1 MAYNFLGLVNDV
13 NRRLNEVELNS
24 SNFGGAIG
32 FYSQAKEAVNSSIR
46 LINQQEFEWPFNH
59 NTEEQTL
66 TAGTTRYS
74 FPADTKYIDFDSFRI
89 KQDDTL
95 GNDTQKLSLISY
107 EEYLN
112 RFVDQEY
119 ETSTGIR
126 ELPRYVFRA
135 PNQVWGV
142 TPNPDKAYVVV
153 FEYYS
158 IPSELSAYTDVPT
171 VPEQFR
177 HIIVDGAMYYAYMFR
192 GDLNSAQLSMQKF
205 NEGLKNMRTIYI
217 NRYDYVRST
226 MLITTPIGLKVI

>member
-59 NTEEQTL
+59 NTQEQTL

-95 GNDTQKLSLISY
+95 GNDTQKLGLINY

-192 GDLNSAQLSMQKF
+192 GDLNSAQLSMEKF

>member
-24 SNFGGAIG
+24 SNFSGAIG

-59 NTEEQTL
+59 NTQEQTL

-74 FPADTKYIDFDSFRI
+74 FPADTKTIDFDSFRI

-95 GNDTQKLSLISY
+95 GNDTQKLHLINY

-126 ELPRYVFRA
+126 EIPKYVFRA
-135 PNQVWGV
+135 PNQEWGV
-142 TPNPDKAYVVV
+142 TPSPDKAYVVV
-153 FEYYS
+153 YEYYS
-158 IPSELSAYTDVPT
+158 IPSELSAYTDAPT
-171 VPEQFR
+171 APEQFR

-192 GDLNSAQLSMQKF
+192 GDLNSAQLSLQKF
-205 NEGLKNMRTIYI
+205 NDGLKNMRTIYI
-217 NRYDYVRST
+217 NRHDYVRST
-226 MLITTPIGLKVI
+226 MLITTPVGLKVI